1 MNTTSRIYL
10 DNAATTPLDPEVL
23 DAMLPYLKDHF
34 GNPSSIYS
42 YGREAK
48 MGIEKA
54 RKQVA
59 QLVGCTPNEIVFTSG
74 GTESINTAIY
84 TSVNYL
90 NCNHI
95 ITTKIEHHA
104 TLHSVQYCEQ
114 KEHIKVSYLHLNELG
129 QINYDELETL
139 LKLPNTKTLV
149 CLMHANNEIGNLLK
163 IKKVSELVQAYNAY
177 FLCDTVQTIGH
188 YPIQFTDHLVD
199 FAICAP
205 HKFHGPKGV
214 GFLLVNNR
222 VNFPAFIQGGAQERN
237 HRGGT
242 ENVYGIVGLAKA
254 LEKALN
260 NYESYSAHVLELKTY
275 CYQELKQNFEFLHF
289 NGTLFEN
296 NLYTLL
302 NFSVP
307 DEHKAELLIYN
318 LDMNQICIS
327 SGSACS
333 SGSSIGS
340 HVIAEIKPSY
350 KGHHFRI
357 SFSHLNTK
365 SEIDSLITT
374 LKKFI

>member
-10 DNAATTPLDPEVL
+10 DNAATTPLAPEVL

-48 MGIEKA
+48 MGIEKS

-59 QLVGCTPNEIVFTSG
+59 QLIECTPNEVIFTSG

-90 NCNHI
+90 GCNHI

-104 TLHSVQYCEQ
+104 TLHSVQYFEQ
-114 KEHIKVSYLHLNELG
+114 KEHVKLSYLHLNEKG

-139 LKLPNTKTLV
+139 LKLPDTKTLV

-163 IKKVSELVQAYNAY
+163 IKKVSELVQSYNAY

-214 GFLLVNNR
+214 GFLVVNNR
-222 VNFPAFIQGGAQERN
+222 VSLPAFIHGGAQERN
-237 HRGGT
+237 HRGR
-242 ENVYGIVGLAKA
+242 YRKCLWYCGLS
-254 LEKALN
+254 
-260 NYESYSAHVLELKTY
+260 ESLRT
-275 CYQELKQNFEFLHF
+275 C
-289 NGTLFEN
+289 T
-296 NLYTLL
+296 
-302 NFSVP
+302 
-307 DEHKAELLIYN
+307 
-318 LDMNQICIS
+318 
-327 SGSACS
+327 
-333 SGSSIGS
+333 
-340 HVIAEIKPSY
+340 
-350 KGHHFRI
+350 
-357 SFSHLNTK
+357 
-365 SEIDSLITT
+365 
-374 LKKFI
+374 